1 MFQTTLVPKYNT
13 RQAKTTKL
21 FLSRVSKQMTKTQLS
36 FKGPQHWSPIPSYV
50 KNFSWTTFKKR
61 TENTLSIAIDL
72 IQYESDLMMQFYRF
86 AFFCRIL
93 QRLLKRTP
101 VSAACTTTRNS

>member
-1 MFQTTLVPKYNT
+1 M
-13 RQAKTTKL
+13 A
-21 FLSRVSKQMTKTQLS
+21 KTQLS
-36 FKGPQHWSPIPSYV
+36 FKGPQHWSPIPFYV
-50 KNFSWTTFKKR
+50 KNFSWTTFKKS

-93 QRLLKRTP
+93 QRLLNRTP
-101 VSAACTTTRNS
+101 VSATCTTTRNS